1 MNQTTTQ
8 SPFLS
13 SNLIQELTLPS
24 VAHLD
29 QKYLTLPININ
40 GKQHIVFVSEQ
51 AIFIDSET
59 VIEFTDAITNKTP
72 DVSVM
77 QSNAVQ
83 LASSNG
89 WQFGVPNEFW
99 ATVSYNNNQIECVV
113 KDRFNKLVVES
124 ETSGLIEF

>member
-8 SPFLS
+8 PPFLS

-51 AIFIDSET
+51 AIYIDSET
-59 VIEFTDAITNKTP
+59 TIEFTDSITNKTP
-72 DVSVM
+72 DIVVM
-77 QSNAVQ
+77 QSNTVQ
-83 LASSNG
+83 LTHNNG
-89 WQFGVPNEFW
+89 WKFGVPNDFW
-99 ATVSYNNNQIECVV
+99 ATISYNNNRIECVI
-113 KDRFNKLVVES
+113 KDRFNKLIVES
-124 ETSGLIEF
+124 ESSDLIEF